1 MGSPNGIR
9 LGPYRLLSQL
19 GAGGFG
25 EVHLALDP
33 EGRTVAIKVLHPHVA
48 SDALALTRLA
58 REVETMRRVR
68 GPHIAEILDA
78 SLTGRRPY
86 IVTRYVQGRSLSSV
100 LASDGPVKGDDL
112 LRLARGL
119 ARALESI
126 HKAGVV
132 HRDLKPANVILA
144 DHEPY
149 VIDFGIACA
158 LDSASVTASG
168 MVIGTPGYLAPEVLE
183 GGDAGPEADVFSWA
197 ATLAF
202 VASGRQ
208 PYGTGPVPAVAYRV
222 VHGEPDLSEVPSWLG
237 PLLRECM
244 LADPDDRPTAAHLTA
259 RLGALPAEEAGQPGE
274 LWAEQRL
281 DRPVSSPNGGQDASR
296 ARNASPG
303 QNGGNASGQ
312 SGDDASSGHGGRDAE
327 LTGANEPD
335 GLLTRE
341 WAPGRV
347 RRHRSVEDVRA
358 RHRERLRRR
367 WVIGSGVVVGL
378 LAASTREYLAEV
390 SLLLLVLYG
399 IAVLIDAGLGLLA
412 RSRSRVLVDFVGGAG
427 VVALWAVLSSVFST
441 LTLLLAVGAV
451 LFLLVVIALAS

>member
-1 MGSPNGIR
+1 MVWGSEGSGMSWANGDG
-9 LGPYRLLSQL
+9 LGPYRLLSRL

-78 SLTGRRPY
+78 SLTGHRPY
-86 IVTRYVQGRSLSSV
+86 IVTRYVQGRSLSSMV
-100 LASDGPVKGDDL
+100 ASDGPVKSDQL

-119 ARALESI
+119 AKALASI
-126 HKAGVV
+126 HRAGVV
-132 HRDLKPANVILA
+132 HRDLKPANVIVA

-168 MVIGTPGYLAPEVLE
+168 TVIGTPGYLAPEVLE
-183 GGDAGPEADVFSWA
+183 GGDAGPEADVFAWA

-202 VASGRQ
+202 IATGRQ
-208 PYGTGPVPAVAYRV
+208 PYGIGPAPAVAYRV
-222 VHGEPDLSEVPSWLG
+222 VHGEPDLSEVPSWLT
-237 PLLRECM
+237 PMLRECM
-244 LADPDDRPTAAHLTA
+244 LSDPEDRPTAAHLVA
-259 RLGALPAEEAGQPGE
+259 RLGGDPAGEPDGSPDGGSGE
-274 LWAEQRL
+274 LWA
-281 DRPVSSPNGGQDASR
+281 DRPPDPAPLTFR
-296 ARNASPG
+296 R
-303 QNGGNASGQ
+303 
-312 SGDDASSGHGGRDAE
+312 GDRDAQV
-327 LTGANEPD
+327 TGMSGPD
-335 GLLTRE
+335 GALTRE

-347 RRHRSVEDVRA
+347 RRHRSAEDARA
-358 RHRERLRRR
+358 RRRDQIRRR
-367 WVIGSGVVVGL
+367 WVLGSGVVVGL

-399 IAVLIDAGLGLLA
+399 VGVLIDAGLGLIA
-412 RSRSRVLVDFVGGAG
+412 KSRSRVIVDLAGGAG

-441 LTLLLAVGAV
+441 FTLLLAVGAV
-451 LFLLVVIALAS
+451 LFLLIVIAVAS